1 MPKRISTPK
10 RPARKMGRKD
20 SNQIAF
26 ATVQKTIEDSE
37 AESIK
42 FDKATISEVMRQLGA
57 KGGRI
62 GGKRRMKTMTAEQR
76 SQAALKAARA
86 RWAKKT

>member
-1 MPKRISTPK
+1 
-10 RPARKMGRKD
+10 MGRKD